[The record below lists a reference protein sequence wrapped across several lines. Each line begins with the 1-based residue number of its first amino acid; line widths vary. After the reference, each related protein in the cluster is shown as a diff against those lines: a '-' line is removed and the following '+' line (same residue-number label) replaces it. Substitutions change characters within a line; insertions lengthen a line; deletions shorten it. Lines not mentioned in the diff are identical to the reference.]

1 MMDLFSETD
10 FEVSHNLNIEVMSFR
25 GHPVCFVDNF
35 YKYPYRVRDYIDSCP
50 IKSHKIASKKTLNG
64 RAYLDG
70 RLHVNYP
77 NSYTDVNRVTLYE
90 RICGIYG
97 VEFNPINWMRT
108 YNLFRLIKKP
118 KEKYWWPHQDPALN
132 FLVYLNPMNDMGPGT
147 SFFTKTNNR
156 EIGDEHVESWLSEDD
171 FIEDLCVLDKF
182 NTLVVFPGQFY
193 HSQRIVGNTF
203 RESTRVTEILF
214 SQ

>member
-10 FEVSHNLNIEVMSFR
+10 FEVSSDHDIEVSFFW
-25 GHPVCFVDNF
+25 GHPICFVDNF

-50 IKSHKIASKKTLNG
+50 IKSHKIASEKSLNG

-77 NSYTDVNRVTLYE
+77 NSFIDTHRVNLCE
-90 RICGIYG
+90 RICNVYG
-97 VEFNPINWMRT
+97 VKFNPVNWIRA
-108 YNLFRLIKKP
+108 YNLFRLIKRP
-118 KEKYWWPHQDPALN
+118 TEKYWWPHQDPALN
-132 FLVYLNPMNDMGPGT
+132 FLIYLNPTNNMGPGT
-147 SFFTKTNNR
+147 SLFTKTNDR
-156 EIGDEHVESWLSEDD
+156 QIGDEHVESWLGEND
-171 FIEDLCVLDKF
+171 FKEELCILDKF

-203 RESTRVTEILF
+203 GKSTRVTEILF